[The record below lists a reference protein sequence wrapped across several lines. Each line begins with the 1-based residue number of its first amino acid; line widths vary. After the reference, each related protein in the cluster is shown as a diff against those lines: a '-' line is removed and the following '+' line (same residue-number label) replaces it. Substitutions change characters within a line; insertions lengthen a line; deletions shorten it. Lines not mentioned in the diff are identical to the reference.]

1 MYVNAQFISK
11 ETEMQKKPPKN
22 LENVSYETS

>member
-11 ETEMQKKPPKN
+11 ETEKQKTPPKTSKMS
-22 LENVSYETS
+22 SYDTS